1 MCYHR
6 SFLLQEHFCRR
17 LILNSELVEGI
28 MTHSSK
34 KLVLTVAMGLSIGLA
49 SAPTFSLAQGAG
61 RPPAMVTTME
71 IKPET
76 VTISEELPGR
86 VSSYRTTDIRPQV
99 GGILEKRLFEQGA
112 DVTENQPLFKI
123 EAATYEAQV
132 ENAKATLTS
141 AEATLDLANIQ
152 LERSRQLFEKKSASQ
167 QTYDSALAE
176 AKSAEANV
184 AAAKASLKAQQINLD
199 HTTVRSPINGRI
211 GAALVSEGSLVSAN
225 QSQALATVQQ
235 VDKVYVDL
243 RRSALDLVKMQK
255 MANLAPEDSSIEIL
269 DADGNSYP
277 QQGKPLFTDLS
288 VDEATGDVT
297 MRVLVDNPDQALL
310 PGMFVRALVP
320 RQIVE
325 NALLVP
331 QQAIIRDTTGGARL
345 VLVDSE
351 GKAHFKNVVLGELV
365 KRSYIVTEGLEPNDT
380 VVIRGQ
386 TRVSQDGAQVNATP
400 AEQPKQ

>member
-1 MCYHR
+1 
-6 SFLLQEHFCRR
+6 
-17 LILNSELVEGI
+17 
-28 MTHSSK
+28 MTHSSRK
-34 KLVLTVAMGLSIGLA
+34 HYLTVAMGLAIGLA
-49 SAPTFSLAQGAG
+49 FAPTSGSAQGAG
-61 RPPAMVTTME
+61 RPPAMVTTMQ

-86 VSSYRTTDIRPQV
+86 VSAFRTADIRPQV
-99 GGILEKRLFEQGA
+99 GGILEKRLFEQGG
-112 DVTENQPLFKI
+112 DVKENQPLFKI
-123 EAATYEAQV
+123 ASESYEAQV
-132 ENAKATLTS
+132 ENAQAALTS
-141 AEATLDLANIQ
+141 AEASLDLANIQ
-152 LERSRQLFEKKSASQ
+152 LERARQLFEKKSASQ
-167 QTYDSALAE
+167 QTYDSAQAE
-176 AKSAEANV
+176 AKSAEASV
-184 AAAKASLKAQQINLD
+184 AAAKATLKAQQINLD

-211 GAALVSEGSLVSAN
+211 GAALVSEGALVSAS

-243 RRSALDLVKMQK
+243 RRSALDLLKMQK
-255 MANLAPEDSSIEIL
+255 MANLAPDTSSIEIL
-269 DADGNSYP
+269 GIDGAVYE
-277 QQGKPLFTDLS
+277 QKGQPLFTDVT

-297 MRVLVDNPDQALL
+297 MRVQVENPNQDLL

-331 QQAIIRDTTGGARL
+331 QQAIIRDVTGDARI
-345 VLVDSE
+345 VVVDDE

-365 KRSYIVTEGLEPNDT
+365 KRSYIVTEGLEPNET
-380 VVIRGQ
+380 VIIRGQ